1 MQLCLLNSCTKVG
14 VHLKHHDYHQADI
27 GTTSIIIDH
36 EDLDYIIINIHIDNG
51 SFT

>member
-27 GTTSIIIDH
+27 GTTSSIIDH
-36 EDLDYIIINIHIDNG
+36 EDLDYIINIHVNNG

>member
-1 MQLCLLNSCTKVG
+1 MLHPAGCHFVFS
-14 VHLKHHDYHQADI
+14 
-27 GTTSIIIDH
+27 IIDH